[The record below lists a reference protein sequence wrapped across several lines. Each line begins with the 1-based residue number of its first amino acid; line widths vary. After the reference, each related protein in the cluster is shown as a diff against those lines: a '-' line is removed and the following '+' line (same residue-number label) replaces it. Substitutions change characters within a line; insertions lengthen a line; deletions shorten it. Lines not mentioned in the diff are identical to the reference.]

1 MFERTHKEARER
13 KKFERV
19 KCEKDEEDK
28 RLKEIEEREECER
41 IKEENIRIRKEKLL
55 ARINEH
61 ARYGRMKRGV
71 NMTPDKVLVRKAKI
85 YVRNENLNGHECYN
99 GIKETMGEPLWVVRR
114 RNIAKQ
120 KK

>member
-19 KCEKDEEDK
+19 KCEEYEEYK
-28 RLKEIEEREECER
+28 RLKEIEEREEYER
-41 IKEENIRIRKEKLL
+41 IKEENLEKAFDEL
-55 ARINEH
+55 AEIASLAGEYKKLR
-61 ARYGRMKRGV
+61 RGISL
-71 NMTPDKVLVRKAKI
+71 DKNQRLVKKAKI
-85 YVRNENLNGHECYN
+85 YVRNENLKGHECYN
-99 GIKETMGEPLWVVRR
+99 GIKETMGEPLWIVRK